1 MASNPMQRQKRVSFL
16 LGFLTMLLLS
26 AIVIGFLGYTLYKI
40 KEEEK
45 AEKNAMKDVYVIST
59 DVPSGGAINS
69 TVMKL
74 QKVAGTV
81 APSNRFTSSNLLD
94 EEGNPRED
102 LVSKIDLKAGTVLTA
117 DMVTINS
124 EKATSDLRKQEY
136 NIATLPTEIQTGDY
150 VDIRIRMASGA
161 DYIIVSK
168 KQVTI
173 PQVAGMDAAET
184 FTVNLAEEETL
195 AMSSAI
201 IDAFTCIGSEIYL
214 TIYTDPGMQ
223 VAATPT
229 YHVSATTMQLIGD
242 NPNIVTDA
250 KNALYNRY
258 YQNGGERER
267 NVIQNEINSNSED
280 AKDNIETNIEE
291 HITKQKE
298 YRQQYLEALA
308 GGGV

>member
-16 LGFLTMLLLS
+16 LGFLTMLVI
-26 AIVIGFLGYTLYKI
+26 ATIVIGFLGYTLFKI

-45 AEKNAMKDVYVIST
+45 AEQAAMKDVYVIST
-59 DVPSGGAINS
+59 DIASGGTIDA
-69 TVMKL
+69 TVMKM

-81 APSNRFTSSNLLD
+81 APSNKFSSSNLFD
-94 EEGNPRED
+94 EEGNERTD
-102 LVSKIDLKAGTVLTA
+102 LVAKIDLKAGTVLTA
-117 DMVTINS
+117 DMVTIDS

-150 VDIRIRMASGA
+150 VDIRIRMPSGL
-161 DYIIVSK
+161 DYIIIPK
-168 KQVTI
+168 KQITI
-173 PQVAGMDAAET
+173 PQIMGMDSVDT

-195 AMSSAI
+195 AMSCAI
-201 IDAFTCIGSEIYL
+201 VEAFHCVGSEIYL

-229 YHVSATTMQLIGD
+229 YHVNNATIQLIGK
-242 NPNIVTDA
+242 NPNVVQEA
-250 KNALYNRY
+250 KEALANRY
-258 YQNGGERER
+258 NANDAGNTTR
-267 NVIQNEINSNSED
+267 NEIQNQLNQHAED
-280 AKDNIETNIEE
+280 AQDNIESGIEE

-308 GGGV
+308 GGV